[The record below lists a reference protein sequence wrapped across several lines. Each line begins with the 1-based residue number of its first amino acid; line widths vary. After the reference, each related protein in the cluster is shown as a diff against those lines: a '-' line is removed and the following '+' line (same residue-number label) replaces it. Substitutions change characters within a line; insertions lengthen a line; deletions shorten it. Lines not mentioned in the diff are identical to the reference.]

1 MGRALVTG
9 MAFADAGSMGL
20 ARFVAL
26 ISPPETLLRR
36 RTFVATAYAVEI
48 APLSNPTK
56 VGC

>member
-1 MGRALVTG
+1 